1 MATGSNPEI
10 PNPDERLVKVFDS
23 EQESEVMVVRSLL
36 ESAGIDTATTNLDA
50 PQDILPGV
58 GGIILQV
65 RAGQADEARQIIEEY
80 RAAGEAA
87 AEEAEQQTEA
97 GPPEDK
103 QG

>member
-1 MATGSNPEI
+1 MATMRNPEI
-10 PNPDERLVKVFDS
+10 PNPNERLVKIFDS

-65 RAGQADEARQIIEEY
+65 RAEQAEEARQIIEEY
-80 RAAGEAA
+80 RAGGETA
-87 AEEAEQQTEA
+87 AEEAERQSEA
-97 GPPEDK
+97 ETPGDK
-103 QG
+103 